1 MADEPFIELETGK
14 KATVKD
20 QHELVKINEK
30 EVTIGNIGKIIAGEV
45 NSQEIEFCIP
55 RYYDKVDLLDKTFN
69 IVFKTQAGIFKVQT
83 INISYNSEEIR
94 FNWLMDEDATKY
106 PGTITAL
113 CQIEG
118 TNDNNEYVMKTM
130 NFSVNVED
138 SLCEY
143 GMDGIYRTWA
153 TDIEARIEK
162 LEEASSTPFFVG
174 TKNDYDK
181 AVFSGKISNGMF
193 ITLTDME

>member
-1 MADEPFIELETGK
+1 M
-14 KATVKD
+14 
-20 QHELVKINEK
+20 H
-30 EVTIGNIGKIIAGEV
+30 
-45 NSQEIEFCIP
+45 S
-55 RYYDKVDLLDKTFN
+55 FN
-69 IVFKTQAGIFKVQT
+69 IVIKTQAGIFKVQA

-94 FNWLMDEDATKY
+94 FNWLMDEDAAKY
-106 PGTITAL
+106 PGTIIAL

-153 TDIEARIEK
+153 TDIEARISK
-162 LEEASSTPFFVG
+162 LETATSSPFFIG
-174 TKNDYDK
+174 TTSEYEK
-181 AVFSGKISNGMF
+181 AVSTGNVTSGMF
-193 ITLTDME
+193 ITITDK